1 MGSTVQGLGRT
12 EGCLGCRP
20 CLIVR
25 EVRSSLARSG
35 SRPHVSGF
43 PLPTWTARCRGSF
56 LLRLPYMARFGK
68 RCQSLNPTQNLW

>member
-35 SRPHVSGF
+35 RGRMSPVSRFRHGQPAVEAVFSCVF
-43 PLPTWTARCRGSF
+43 RTWLG
-56 LLRLPYMARFGK
+56 LG
-68 RCQSLNPTQNLW
+68 NVVNH